1 MKKVSSLFQKISGT
15 IGIIV
20 YALMVVYALGM
31 ATPAAVC
38 REYNNNGVTTEKFYS
53 DIMPYNNMI
62 LILSIIGL
70 LIVAFYFVLRNQIRE
85 IYYVSNFVW
94 DGIYTGFSIFSAIY
108 MFIAVSFYQGKYS
121 QLPFD
126 AMNEYW
132 STRSSNTINPNTP
145 VFLLGYILAVL
156 ILLSIIPVIFVT
168 VNKIMSRLN
177 YERNKKNGVPN
188 PVSYNPKEVK

>member
-1 MKKVSSLFQKISGT
+1 MKKITSLFQKISGT

-20 YALMVVYALGM
+20 YALMAVYALGM

-38 REYNNNGVTTEKFYS
+38 RYYQETEAFYTP
-53 DIMPYNNMI
+53 IMPYNNVI

-70 LIVAFYFVLRNQIRE
+70 LIVAFYYILRNQLRE

-94 DGIYTGFSIFSAIY
+94 DGTYIGFTIVSAIY
-108 MFIAVSFYQGKYS
+108 TIIGVSFYQSKYME
-121 QLPFD
+121 LPFD

-132 STRSSNTINPNTP
+132 STRLSYTINPNTP
-145 VFLLGYILAVL
+145 VFILGYLLAVVL
-156 ILLSIIPVIFVT
+156 ILSIIPVGFVT
-168 VNKIMSRLN
+168 VSKVLSRLN
-177 YERNKKNGVPN
+177 YERNKKNGVSN

>member
-1 MKKVSSLFQKISGT
+1 MKKIASLFQKISGT

-20 YALMVVYALGM
+20 YALMAVYALGM

-38 REYNNNGVTTEKFYS
+38 RYYQETESFYTQV
-53 DIMPYNNMI
+53 MPYNNAI

-70 LIVAFYFVLRNQIRE
+70 LIVAFYFVLRNQLRE

-94 DGIYTGFSIFSAIY
+94 DGTYIVFTVISAIY
-108 MFIAVSFYQGKYS
+108 TIIGVSFYQSKYME
-121 QLPFD
+121 LPFD
-126 AMNEYW
+126 TMNEYW
-132 STRSSNTINPNTP
+132 STRLSYTINPNTP
-145 VFLLGYILAVL
+145 VFILGYLLAGVL
-156 ILLSIIPVIFVT
+156 LLSIIPVAYVT
-168 VNKIMSRLN
+168 FTKVLSRLN

>member
-1 MKKVSSLFQKISGT
+1 MKKIASLFQKISGT

-20 YALMVVYALGM
+20 YALMAVYALGM

-38 REYNNNGVTTEKFYS
+38 RYYQETESFYTP
-53 DIMPYNNMI
+53 IMPYNNMI

-70 LIVAFYFVLRNQIRE
+70 LIVAFYFVLRNHLRE

-94 DGIYTGFSIFSAIY
+94 DGTYIAFTVVSAIY
-108 MFIAVSFYQGKYS
+108 TIIGVSFYQGKYME
-121 QLPFD
+121 LPFD

-132 STRSSNTINPNTP
+132 STRSSYTINPNTP
-145 VFLLGYILAVL
+145 VFILGYLLAVV
-156 ILLSIIPVIFVT
+156 LLVSIIPVAYVT
-168 VNKIMSRLN
+168 FTKVLSRLN

-188 PVSYNPKEVK
+188 PVSYNAKEVK

>member
-1 MKKVSSLFQKISGT
+1 MKKIASLFQKISGT

-20 YALMVVYALGM
+20 YALMAVYALGM

-38 REYNNNGVTTEKFYS
+38 RYYQETESFYTP
-53 DIMPYNNMI
+53 IMPYNNMI

-70 LIVAFYFVLRNQIRE
+70 LIVAFYFVLRNHLRE

-94 DGIYTGFSIFSAIY
+94 DGTYIAFTVVSAIY
-108 MFIAVSFYQGKYS
+108 TIIGVSFYQGKYME
-121 QLPFD
+121 LPFD

-132 STRSSNTINPNTP
+132 STRSSYTINPNTP
-145 VFLLGYILAVL
+145 IFILGYLLAVV
-156 ILLSIIPVIFVT
+156 LLVSIIPVAYVT
-168 VNKIMSRLN
+168 FTKVLSRLN

-188 PVSYNPKEVK
+188 PVSYNAKEVK

>member
-1 MKKVSSLFQKISGT
+1 MKKIASLLQKISGT

-20 YALMVVYALGM
+20 YALMAVYALGM

-38 REYNNNGVTTEKFYS
+38 RYYQETESFYTP
-53 DIMPYNNMI
+53 IMPYNNMI

-70 LIVAFYFVLRNQIRE
+70 LIVAFYFVLRNHLRE

-94 DGIYTGFSIFSAIY
+94 DGTYIAFTVVSAIY
-108 MFIAVSFYQGKYS
+108 TIIGVSFYQGKYME
-121 QLPFD
+121 LPFD

-132 STRSSNTINPNTP
+132 STRSSYTINPNTP
-145 VFLLGYILAVL
+145 VFILGYLLAVV
-156 ILLSIIPVIFVT
+156 LLVSIIPVAYVT
-168 VNKIMSRLN
+168 FTKVLSRLN

-188 PVSYNPKEVK
+188 PVSYNAKEVK

>member
-1 MKKVSSLFQKISGT
+1 MKKIASLFQKISGT

-20 YALMVVYALGM
+20 YALMAVYALGM

-38 REYNNNGVTTEKFYS
+38 RYYIETESFYTP
-53 DIMPYNNMI
+53 IMPYNNMI

-70 LIVAFYFVLRNQIRE
+70 LIVAFYFVLRNHLRE

-94 DGIYTGFSIFSAIY
+94 DGTYIAFTVVSAIY
-108 MFIAVSFYQGKYS
+108 TIIGVSFYQGKYME
-121 QLPFD
+121 LPFD

-132 STRSSNTINPNTP
+132 STRSSYSINPNTP
-145 VFLLGYILAVL
+145 VFILGYLLAVV
-156 ILLSIIPVIFVT
+156 LLVSIIPVAYVT
-168 VNKIMSRLN
+168 FTKVLSRLN

-188 PVSYNPKEVK
+188 PVSYNAKEVK

>member
-1 MKKVSSLFQKISGT
+1 MKKIASLFQKISGT

-20 YALMVVYALGM
+20 YALMAVYALGM

-38 REYNNNGVTTEKFYS
+38 RYYQETESFYTP
-53 DIMPYNNMI
+53 IMPYNNMI

-70 LIVAFYFVLRNQIRE
+70 LIVAFYFVLRNHLRE

-94 DGIYTGFSIFSAIY
+94 DGTYIAFTVVSAIY
-108 MFIAVSFYQGKYS
+108 TIIGVSFYQGKYME
-121 QLPFD
+121 LPFD

-132 STRSSNTINPNTP
+132 STRSSYTINPNTS
-145 VFLLGYILAVL
+145 VFILGYLLAVV
-156 ILLSIIPVIFVT
+156 LLVSIIPVAYVT
-168 VNKIMSRLN
+168 FTKVLSRLN

-188 PVSYNPKEVK
+188 PVSYNAKEVK

>member
-1 MKKVSSLFQKISGT
+1 MKKIASLLQKISGT

-20 YALMVVYALGM
+20 YALMAVYALGM

-38 REYNNNGVTTEKFYS
+38 RYYQETESFYTP
-53 DIMPYNNMI
+53 IMPYNNMI

-70 LIVAFYFVLRNQIRE
+70 LIVAFYFVLRNHLRE

-94 DGIYTGFSIFSAIY
+94 DGTYIAFTIVSAIY
-108 MFIAVSFYQGKYS
+108 TIIGVSFYQGKYME
-121 QLPFD
+121 LPFD

-132 STRSSNTINPNTP
+132 STRSSYTINPNTP
-145 VFLLGYILAVL
+145 VFILGYLLAVV
-156 ILLSIIPVIFVT
+156 LLVSIIPVAYVT
-168 VNKIMSRLN
+168 FTKVLSRLN

-188 PVSYNPKEVK
+188 PVSYNAKEVK